1 MKKERGEG
9 KGKKIKRGCK
19 RKANRKIRTNR
30 ILKLSPFPR
39 QTSTRFP
46 IAETHCWNR
55 ADFEWFLPRF
65 DEGWNASSRAI
76 FSTVLP
82 SSLAFFARLC
92 NSFPPTAVSLRATFS
107 NLARPNF
114 LEILAFGVFRSRAS
128 WPKGNRATMK
138 NFNNP
143 APGLSFPSPLS
154 HKVGITV
161 PDFTER
167 SITIRDR
174 KYENPSL

>member
-1 MKKERGEG
+1 MAR
-9 KGKKIKRGCK
+9 
-19 RKANRKIRTNR
+19 
-30 ILKLSPFPR
+30 L
-39 QTSTRFP
+39 
-46 IAETHCWNR
+46 
-55 ADFEWFLPRF
+55 DFEWFLPRF

-82 SSLAFFARLC
+82 SSLAFSLPFSRD
-92 NSFPPTAVSLRATFS
+92 SFPPTAVSLRATFS

-143 APGLSFPSPLS
+143 APGLSSPFPLPFAQGRDNCARFHGKIDNHS
-154 HKVGITV
+154 GIGNTKIH
-161 PDFTER
+161 PR
-167 SITIRDR
+167 S
-174 KYENPSL
+174 L